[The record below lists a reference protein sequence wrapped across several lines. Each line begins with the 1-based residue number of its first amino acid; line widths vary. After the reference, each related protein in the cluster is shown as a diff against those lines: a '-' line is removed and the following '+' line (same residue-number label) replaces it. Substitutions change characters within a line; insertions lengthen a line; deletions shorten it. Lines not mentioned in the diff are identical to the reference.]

1 MVRREE
7 GSLALVEIVLSHTGG
22 VGMCHPGGVGMC
34 HPGEEGP

>member
-1 MVRREE
+1 MVGREE
-7 GSLALVEIVLSHTGG
+7 GTQPLVEIVLSHPGG